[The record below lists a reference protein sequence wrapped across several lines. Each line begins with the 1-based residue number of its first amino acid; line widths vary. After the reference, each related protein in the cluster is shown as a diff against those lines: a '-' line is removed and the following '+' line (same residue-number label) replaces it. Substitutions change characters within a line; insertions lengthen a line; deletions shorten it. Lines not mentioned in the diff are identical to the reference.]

1 MMDFPWVMLDYRR
14 LILPEFQASTKN
26 NNGYVFV
33 CPVFSWESRRKK
45 STSTSPLLDSQLQCQ
60 ILRAVQA
67 FLEVVEVAKAVE
79 ESVACQ
85 LANKGLGWDPLPDI
99 ESNDFGGDWYPGW
112 GKHPNFQ
119 IVSSI
124 AFVLPQADGNS

>member
-1 MMDFPWVMLDYRR
+1 MGYVR
-14 LILPEFQASTKN
+14 LPEANSTRISSFHKKQQRIRFC
-26 NNGYVFV
+26 V
-33 CPVFSWESRRKK
+33 SRFFLGKPEEKK